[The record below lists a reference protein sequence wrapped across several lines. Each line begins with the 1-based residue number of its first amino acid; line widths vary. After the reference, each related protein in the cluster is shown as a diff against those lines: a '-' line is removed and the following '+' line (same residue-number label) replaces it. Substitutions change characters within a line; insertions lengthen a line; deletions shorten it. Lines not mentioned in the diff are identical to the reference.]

1 MTSLPLAAA
10 AAARAEIIVDLDAI
24 RDNVATLRARVEGR
38 ALMAVVKADGYGH
51 GMVPAARAARSGGA
65 DWLGAAFVEEAL
77 ELRRAGDVG
86 RILTWLA
93 VPGEDYEEAIAAE
106 IDLTAYTVGELD
118 ELCAAARRVGSVAR
132 VQLKVDT
139 GLSRGGSS
147 QTLWPALVEAA
158 ADAEQ
163 SGTVRITGIWSHLA
177 CSDEPEHPAND
188 RQEKGF
194 RAALETAD
202 RTGLDPEVRHLCN
215 SAGVLT
221 RPSAWFDLVR
231 CGIAVYGLSPIPALA
246 TSAHLGLVPAMTA
259 RARLAM
265 VKRIPAGAGVSYGH
279 TYHAERDTNVG
290 VVPVGYGDG
299 ILRHGSSKAPV
310 QAAGKVRTIAGRVCM
325 DQFVIDIGDDVA
337 AAGDTVVLFG
347 KGTHGEPTVQDW
359 ADACETISY
368 EIVTRIGGRMLRRHV
383 ENTSESKGEE

>member
-1 MTSLPLAAA
+1 MTSLPLAAAAA

-147 QTLWPALVEAA
+147 QTLWPALV
-158 ADAEQ
+158 
-163 SGTVRITGIWSHLA
+163 
-177 CSDEPEHPAND
+177 
-188 RQEKGF
+188 
-194 RAALETAD
+194 
-202 RTGLDPEVRHLCN
+202 
-215 SAGVLT
+215 
-221 RPSAWFDLVR
+221 
-231 CGIAVYGLSPIPALA
+231 
-246 TSAHLGLVPAMTA
+246 
-259 RARLAM
+259 
-265 VKRIPAGAGVSYGH
+265 
-279 TYHAERDTNVG
+279 
-290 VVPVGYGDG
+290 
-299 ILRHGSSKAPV
+299 
-310 QAAGKVRTIAGRVCM
+310 
-325 DQFVIDIGDDVA
+325 
-337 AAGDTVVLFG
+337 
-347 KGTHGEPTVQDW
+347 
-359 ADACETISY
+359 
-368 EIVTRIGGRMLRRHV
+368 
-383 ENTSESKGEE
+383 